1 MLASMRFKTYV
12 WPHNPKTFETEYRR
26 KIVQHRIP
34 FSGIVSQN
42 MGTDACVFKG
52 EGEFAGKNAYKR
64 FAELAA
70 VFYEDTPGV
79 LSHPLWPSAN
89 VYFTKLE
96 LLQEPQEDYVRYSFE
111 FEECLSGEKSPL
123 GGEFVTL
130 ATRIVKP
137 GETLGSI
144 AAEISSN
151 LVELLALN
159 PWIKNGNVL
168 TPNTEIVV
176 KSGGTG
182 K

>member
-42 MGTDACVFKG
+42 MGTDACVFRG
-52 EGEFAGKNAYKR
+52 EGEFAGQYAYKR

-89 VYFTKLE
+89 VYFTKLQ

-123 GGEFVTL
+123 GSEYITR

-144 AAEISSN
+144 AAESN
-151 LVELLALN
+151 MSLSELIVLN
-159 PWIKNGNVL
+159 PEIKNANML
-168 TPNTEIVV
+168 TPETAIIIQSRG
-176 KSGGTG
+176 SG

>member
-1 MLASMRFKTYV
+1 MLAPMRFKTYV

-42 MGTDACVFKG
+42 MGTDACVFRG
-52 EGEFAGKNAYKR
+52 EGEFAGKYAYKR

-70 VFYEDTPGV
+70 VFYEDSPGV
-79 LSHPLWPSAN
+79 LSHPMWPSAT
-89 VYFTKLE
+89 VYFTKLQ

-130 ATRIVKP
+130 ATHIVKP
-137 GETLGSI
+137 GETMGSI
-144 AAEISSN
+144 AAATKMSLSEI
-151 LVELLALN
+151 LALN
-159 PWIKNGNVL
+159 PNIKNANKL
-168 TPNTEIVV
+168 TPESEIII
-176 KSGGTG
+176 KSRGTG